1 MKKPIALAM
10 LAVTLVL
17 AWSDSGLAFN
27 RRRCRPCPP
36 CYCPCP
42 PQFVNFSSA
51 ALAPYAPTEVFTSKS
66 GKKYRISFSVEPSLE
81 FETRG
86 VFPPGSAPPG
96 PDDFIGNDRK
106 VAKTSIASGPHQTF
120 ATLVEL
126 LDELITNHPD
136 DQMRHRDP
144 PMKRDPDFDRVAEE
158 NRNVTVPAWLY
169 AVKKEDNDHDYHL
182 IVGSDPNSTTIQYM
196 NMEISALPLSGPNR
210 EALRVPRQAL
220 KDFLHDINQHVGS
233 SGYLRFED
241 PVPIRVTGSLFYD
254 IDHEPGIVGSKKAPP
269 RVPNTA
275 WEVHPVTEI
284 VFEP

>member
-1 MKKPIALAM
+1 MKRLIGMAL
-10 LAVTLVL
+10 LASATVL
-17 AWSDSGLAFN
+17 LWVDSSSAFN

-36 CYCPCP
+36 CPCWCPA
-42 PQFVNFSSA
+42 QFVDCQPIAPA
-51 ALAPYAPTEVFTSKS
+51 AAPTQIFTSK
-66 GKKYRISFSVEPSLE
+66 GGRKYRISFSLEPSYE
-81 FETRG
+81 FETRR

-96 PDDFIGNDRK
+96 PDDFIGNDRM
-106 VAKTSIASGPHQTF
+106 VAKTSIASGPNQTF
-120 ATLVEL
+120 APLGDL
-126 LDELITNHPD
+126 LYELITNHPD
-136 DQMRHRDP
+136 DQMRNRNP

-182 IVGSDPNSTTIQYM
+182 IVGSDPNSPTIRYM

-210 EALRVPRQAL
+210 DALRVPTQAL
-220 KDFLHDINQHVGS
+220 KDFLQNNNHLIGS

-241 PVPIRVTGSLFYD
+241 PVPIRVSGSLFYD
-254 IDHEPGIVGSKKAPP
+254 IDHAPGIVGSFKEPR
-269 RVPNTA
+269 RVPDTA